1 MKTTVNTINWI
12 CYITMVL
19 TISFSLWQHNLISAI
34 YQAIILFLMVLWH
47 IELGKNK
54 TTNIYSPN
62 IEIKINK
69 EE

>member
-1 MKTTVNTINWI
+1 
-12 CYITMVL
+12 
-19 TISFSLWQHNLISAI
+19 
-34 YQAIILFLMVLWH
+34 MVLWH